1 MDGSGLQGPMKAYGV
16 VEVSVLRVTC
26 RKLMNGP
33 ESIYP
38 NFLYVLYVAKFRG
51 LGIGDVHSARY
62 TKRICLILC
71 VCICTFV

>member
-1 MDGSGLQGPMKAYGV
+1 MDGSGLQGPMKAFGV

-38 NFLYVLYVAKFRG
+38 NYLYVLYDCM
-51 LGIGDVHSARY
+51 LLNSGDWVSVMSTVHG
-62 TKRICLILC
+62 TQN
-71 VCICTFV
+71 VFV